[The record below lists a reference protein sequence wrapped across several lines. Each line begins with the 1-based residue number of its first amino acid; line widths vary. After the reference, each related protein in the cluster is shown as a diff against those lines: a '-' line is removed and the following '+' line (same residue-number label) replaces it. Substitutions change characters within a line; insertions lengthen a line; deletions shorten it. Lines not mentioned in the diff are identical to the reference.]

1 MRDHKE
7 SKMEHEIE
15 RRTEERLRHSL
26 HNHSHQFQGDLTQ
39 SSMIGSPNTIN
50 NMEGA
55 LAELSLDYTN
65 RTRKQIRSNK
75 MMNE

>member
-1 MRDHKE
+1 
-7 SKMEHEIE
+7 MEEEVE
-15 RRTEERLRHSL
+15 RRTNERLQYSL
-26 HNHSHQFQGDLTQ
+26 KSQSHQLQTQFRQLQSELTQ

-65 RTRKQIRSNK
+65 RTRKQIRTNK
-75 MMNE
+75 MLNE

>member
-1 MRDHKE
+1 
-7 SKMEHEIE
+7 MEHKIE
-15 RRTEERLRHSL
+15 RRSQERLRHSL
-26 HNHSHQFQGDLTQ
+26 HNQSHQLQSELTQ

>member
-1 MRDHKE
+1 
-7 SKMEHEIE
+7 MEEEVE
-15 RRTEERLRHSL
+15 RRTNERLRHSL
-26 HNHSHQFQGDLTQ
+26 LNQSHQFQSELTQ

-65 RTRKQIRSNK
+65 RTRKQIRTNK
-75 MMNE
+75 MLNE

>member
-1 MRDHKE
+1 MDNQSRQLQSE
-7 SKMEHEIE
+7 
-15 RRTEERLRHSL
+15 
-26 HNHSHQFQGDLTQ
+26 LTQ

-65 RTRKQIRSNK
+65 RTRKQIRTNK
-75 MMNE
+75 MLNE

>member
-1 MRDHKE
+1 
-7 SKMEHEIE
+7 MEHEIE
-15 RRTEERLRHSL
+15 RRTNERLQYSL
-26 HNHSHQFQGDLTQ
+26 KSQSHQLQSELTQ

-65 RTRKQIRSNK
+65 RTRKQIRTNK
-75 MMNE
+75 MLNE

>member
-1 MRDHKE
+1 
-7 SKMEHEIE
+7 MEHEIE
-15 RRTEERLRHSL
+15 RRTNERLQYSL
-26 HNHSHQFQGDLTQ
+26 KSQSHQLQSELTQ

-65 RTRKQIRSNK
+65 RTRKQIRTNK
-75 MMNE
+75 ILNE

>member
-1 MRDHKE
+1 
-7 SKMEHEIE
+7 MEEEVE
-15 RRTEERLRHSL
+15 RRTNERLRHSL
-26 HNHSHQFQGDLTQ
+26 HNQSHQLQSELTQ

-65 RTRKQIRSNK
+65 RTLKQIRTNK
-75 MMNE
+75 MLNE

>member
-1 MRDHKE
+1 
-7 SKMEHEIE
+7 MEEEVE
-15 RRTEERLRHSL
+15 RRTNERLQHTLKSQ
-26 HNHSHQFQGDLTQ
+26 SHQLQSQSRQLQSELTQ

-65 RTRKQIRSNK
+65 RTRKQIRTNK
-75 MMNE
+75 MLNE

>member
-1 MRDHKE
+1 M
-7 SKMEHEIE
+7 
-15 RRTEERLRHSL
+15 
-26 HNHSHQFQGDLTQ
+26 HNQSHQLQSELTQ

-65 RTRKQIRSNK
+65 RTRKQIRTNK
-75 MMNE
+75 MLKE

>member
-1 MRDHKE
+1 
-7 SKMEHEIE
+7 MEEE
-15 RRTEERLRHSL
+15 VKRRTNERLQYSL
-26 HNHSHQFQGDLTQ
+26 KSQSHQLTQ
-39 SSMIGSPNTIN
+39 SSMIGSPNVIH

-65 RTRKQIRSNK
+65 RTRKQIRTNK

>member
-1 MRDHKE
+1 
-7 SKMEHEIE
+7 MEHEIE
-15 RRTEERLRHSL
+15 RRTNERLQYSL
-26 HNHSHQFQGDLTQ
+26 KSQSHQLQSQSHQLQSQLTQ
-39 SSMIGSPNTIN
+39 SSMLGSPNVIH

-75 MMNE
+75 LMNE

>member
-1 MRDHKE
+1 
-7 SKMEHEIE
+7 MEHEIE
-15 RRTEERLRHSL
+15 RRNNKRLRHSL
-26 HNHSHQFQGDLTQ
+26 HNQSHQLQSELTQ

-55 LAELSLDYTN
+55 LAELSLNYTN
-65 RTRKQIRSNK
+65 RTRKQIRTNK

>member
-1 MRDHKE
+1 M
-7 SKMEHEIE
+7 IN
-15 RRTEERLRHSL
+15 SL
-26 HNHSHQFQGDLTQ
+26 NFIH
-39 SSMIGSPNTIN
+39 

-65 RTRKQIRSNK
+65 RTRKQIRTNK

>member
-1 MRDHKE
+1 
-7 SKMEHEIE
+7 MEHEIE
-15 RRTEERLRHSL
+15 RRTNERHRHSL
-26 HNHSHQFQGDLTQ
+26 HNQSHQLQSELTQ

-65 RTRKQIRSNK
+65 RTRKQIRTNK
-75 MMNE
+75 MLNE